1 MDMISFR
8 SPADLMARLEE
19 YSKKYH
25 IPKSNL
31 VRHAIAALLMQLDQ
45 TDPIITLP
53 PDFEVKIQIRP
64 KKRSVS
70 TENIPADSPMWNEES
85 SKPNYGDGEMT

>member
-31 VRHAIAALLMQLDQ
+31 VRHAIAALLKQLDQ

-70 TENIPADSPMWNEES
+70 TENIPSDSPMWNEDS
-85 SKPNYGDGEMT
+85 SKSKYGEES